1 MRGGRVLFATRGWW
15 LGAAMFASGCGAPP
29 VAVTPL
35 RGPAPKGVL
44 VLPPQDDTGAGR
56 RDARDLAWFADRA
69 LQERGYRALPLDV
82 GFDLARRF
90 GPGPGQPLL
99 PADLLR
105 LGRAAAVD
113 AVLTIDVAAFETEG
127 SRPLQSAQWDVAW
140 TLVGVADAAPLWQ
153 YRGRGTWHRAPPDP
167 GDLMR
172 PIDAEPE
179 VVPVGGMRPRD
190 FRDER
195 ELAATLHRDAMARL
209 PRREP

>member
-1 MRGGRVLFATRGWW
+1 MAGGGRAWLAGWCLAAAVLAC
-15 LGAAMFASGCGAPP
+15 GCGAAP

-44 VLPPQDDTGAGR
+44 VLPPHDESGSGR
-56 RDARDLAWFADRA
+56 RDARDLAWFADQA
-69 LQERGYRALPLDV
+69 LRERGYRALPLDV
-82 GFDLARRF
+82 GFDLARQF
-90 GPGPGQPLL
+90 GPAPGQPLL

-127 SRPLQSAQWDVAW
+127 GRPLQSARWDVTW
-140 TLVGVADAAPLWQ
+140 TLIGVADAAPLWH
-153 YRGRGTWHRAPPDP
+153 YRGRGTWHRAPPEH
-167 GDLMR
+167 GDLLE
-172 PIDAEPE
+172 PTDAEAA
-179 VVPVGGMRPRD
+179 VVPFGGLRPRD